1 MLNINIVEVNL
12 LDQNGEM
19 KGNNVS
25 EANTKRAID
34 KNRRELAELNITY
47 SRLEKDC
54 KEKCAFVDAERVH
67 FLNKHR
73 YAVHNSSVKKSS
85 HNEGH
90 DRLLLPTIVTSL
102 HTGAIS
108 LENGPTSLDT
118 ESSMFS
124 GRIRASSDVTPER
137 KTVDL
142 LHLKTRTLSAKS
154 HSTGSLRGNLFSSE
168 NAEEA
173 SYNNADATHLPRCSP
188 ELGLVSRK
196 VGKFKILGFSV
207 VTLAVLSN
215 SIDNSTRLEALDL
228 PFNEHIVRR
237 KIQSEREL
245 GEKLSEVRNLRY
257 LRTGRYK
264 TRHEN

>member
-1 MLNINIVEVNL
+1 
-12 LDQNGEM
+12 M

-34 KNRRELAELNITY
+34 QNRRELAKLNITY

-73 YAVHNSSVKKSS
+73 HTVQNISVKKSS
-85 HNEGH
+85 QHNEGH
-90 DRLLLPTIVTSL
+90 DSLLLPTIVTSL
-102 HTGAIS
+102 HAGPTSLHTGPSS
-108 LENGPTSLDT
+108 LDNGPISLDT

-124 GRIRASSDVTPER
+124 GRIRASSDVTAER

-142 LHLKTRTLSAKS
+142 FHLKTRTFSAKS
-154 HSTGSLRGNLFSSE
+154 RSTGSLRGTLFSPE
-168 NAEEA
+168 NADEA
-173 SYNNADATHLPRCSP
+173 SHNNVDTTHLPRCSP

-196 VGKFKILGFSV
+196 VGNFKILGFSV
-207 VTLAVLSN
+207 MTLAVLSN
-215 SIDNSTRLEALDL
+215 SINDSKGLEALDL

-245 GEKLSEVRNLRY
+245 GEKLREVRNSRY
-257 LRTGRYK
+257 LRTGRY
-264 TRHEN
+264 TSL